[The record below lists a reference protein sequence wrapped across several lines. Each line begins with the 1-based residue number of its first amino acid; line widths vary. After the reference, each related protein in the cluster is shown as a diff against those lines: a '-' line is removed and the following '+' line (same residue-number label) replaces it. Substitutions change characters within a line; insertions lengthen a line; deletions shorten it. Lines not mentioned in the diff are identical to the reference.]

1 MWEMRRGET
10 RKWVPT
16 EESVEAFEAIKSLG
30 SKLTDE
36 GMGDS
41 PISRFIKL
49 FVEEVDRTR
58 FYN

>member
-1 MWEMRRGET
+1 MWEMRRGES
-10 RKWVPT
+10 RKWVPS
-16 EESVEAFEAIKSLG
+16 EEGVQAFEAIKSLG

-36 GMGDS
+36 GRGDS

-49 FVEEVDRTR
+49 FVEEVDKTG